1 MRPAYYRK
9 RKRKGIR
16 GILIVI
22 CSLFLIL
29 LAGFFLLP
37 IFKIKAIEIS
47 GNREIKVEDIKSIL
61 NYKNIFLATKER
73 IKNDLIKKFPL
84 IAELEVKINLFKRKI
99 ELNLKEREGFGIV
112 CRAEKIKQ
120 ENVEIDQTKNC
131 FYIDK
136 KGIIFE
142 EAPQTSGSLIIL
154 IKDYSGRDYKIGE
167 KIFEENIINFIAEAK
182 DFLLSEVNIKVIDFD
197 NLSFPVDD
205 LKVITNEG
213 WYILF
218 NLQKEARN
226 QLPALKA
233 VLDEK
238 IKDARKDLQYVDLRI
253 ENRVYYK

>member
-9 RKRKGIR
+9 RKRKKIR

-22 CSLFLIL
+22 CSLFLISL
-29 LAGFFLLP
+29 GVYLLLP
-37 IFKIKAIEIS
+37 MFKIKAIEIF
-47 GNREIKVEDIKSIL
+47 GNKEIRTEEIKNSL
-61 NYKNIFLATKER
+61 AYKNIFLATKNK
-73 IKNDLIKKFPL
+73 IKSDLIKKFPL
-84 IAELEVKINLFKRKI
+84 ISELEIKINLIKRKI

-112 CRAEKIKQ
+112 CQAEKIKQ
-120 ENVEIDQTKNC
+120 ENVEIEQTKEC

-136 KGIIFE
+136 EGVIFE

-154 IKDYSGRDYKIGE
+154 IKDYSRRDYKIGE
-167 KIFEENIINFIAEAK
+167 KIFKENIINFIAEVK
-182 DFLLSEVNIKVIDFD
+182 EFLASETNIKVIDFD
-197 NLSFPVDD
+197 NLSFPPDN
-205 LKVITNEG
+205 LKVITSEG

-226 QLPALKA
+226 QLLALKA

-238 IKDARKDLQYVDLRI
+238 IKDKRSELQYIDLRI

>member
-9 RKRKGIR
+9 RKRKKIR

-37 IFKIKAIEIS
+37 VFKIKTIEIS
-47 GNREIKVEDIKSIL
+47 GNKEIKAEEIRDIL
-61 NYKNIFLATKER
+61 NYKNILLASKEK
-73 IKNDLIKKFPL
+73 IKNDLMKKFPL
-84 IAELEVKINLFKRKI
+84 IAELEIKINLVKRKI
-99 ELNLKEREGFGIV
+99 ELNLKEREEFGIV
-112 CRAEKIKQ
+112 CQAEKIKQ
-120 ENVEIDQTKNC
+120 ENVEIEQTKNC

-136 KGIIFE
+136 KGVIFE

-154 IKDYSGRDYKIGE
+154 VKDYSDRDYGIGDN
-167 KIFEENIINFIAEAK
+167 IFEENIINFIAEAK

-205 LKVITNEG
+205 LKVITGEG

-226 QLPALKA
+226 QLLALKA

-238 IKDARKDLQYVDLRI
+238 IKDQRQTLQYVDLRI

>member
-9 RKRKGIR
+9 RKRKRIR

-22 CSLFLIL
+22 CSLFLIF

-47 GNREIKVEDIKSIL
+47 GNREIRAEDIKNIL
-61 NYKNIFLATKER
+61 NYKNIFLATKNR
-73 IKNDLIKKFPL
+73 IKSDLIKKFPL
-84 IAELEVKINLFKRKI
+84 IAELEIRINLFKRKI

-112 CRAEKIKQ
+112 CQAEKIKQ

-136 KGIIFE
+136 EGVIFE
-142 EAPQTSGSLIIL
+142 DAPQTSGSLIIL
-154 IKDYSGRDYKIGE
+154 IKDYSGRDYRIGDN
-167 KIFEENIINFIAEAK
+167 IFDENIISFIAEAK
-182 DFLLSEVNIKVIDFD
+182 EFLVSETNIKVIDFD
-197 NLSFPVDD
+197 ILSFPPDN
-205 LKVITNEG
+205 LKVITSEG

-218 NLQKEARN
+218 NLQKEAGN
-226 QLPALKA
+226 QLLALKA

>member
-9 RKRKGIR
+9 RKRKRIG

-37 IFKIKAIEIS
+37 ILKIKVIEIT
-47 GNREIKVEDIKSIL
+47 GNKEIRAEEIRNIL
-61 NYKNIFLATKER
+61 NYKNIFLASKER
-73 IKNDLIKKFPL
+73 IKSDLIKKFPL
-84 IAELEVKINLFKRKI
+84 IAELEIKINLFKRKI
-99 ELNLKEREGFGIV
+99 EINLKEREEFGIV
-112 CRAEKIKQ
+112 CQAEKIKQ

-136 KGIIFE
+136 KGVLFE
-142 EAPQTSGSLIIL
+142 EALQTSGSLIIL
-154 IKDYSGRDYKIGE
+154 IKDYSGRDYRIGE
-167 KIFEENIINFIAEAK
+167 KIFEENIINFIVEVK
-182 DFLLSEVNIKVIDFD
+182 EFLASETNVKVIDFD
-197 NLSFPVDD
+197 ILSFPPDN
-205 LKVITNEG
+205 LKVITGEN

-226 QLPALKA
+226 QLLALKA
-233 VLDEK
+233 VLEEK
-238 IKDARKDLQYVDLRI
+238 IKDNRNELQYIDLRI